1 MSFKSLKIR
10 MSEHKTDLWISSVN
24 KFEKKN
30 EWEKNY
36 PRTLW
41 EDELNEMKSR
51 ISANSQTDQPKVI
64 VETHYL
70 SAILG
75 ALNNQS
81 F

>member
-30 EWEKNY
+30 ELEKNY